1 MTQKNILTSSGGQQV
16 LNEEKV
22 DNISLI
28 LSYSIK
34 DFLSWW
40 YISMPIWHLKM
51 LGRISTLLDD
61 NLTISLLIKKFL
73 VPWHRDYSFIGYVF
87 GILIKLIYLPI
98 AIITYLLICSLYLLI
113 IPTWLALPPITL
125 LFIFSS
131 ILSL

>member
-22 DNISLI
+22 DSISLI
-28 LSYSIK
+28 LSYSVK

-40 YISMPIWHLKM
+40 YIRMPIWHLKM

-61 NLTISLLIKKFL
+61 NLTISLLISKFFI
-73 VPWHRDYSFIGYVF
+73 PWHRDYSFIGYVF

-98 AIITYLLICSLYLLI
+98 AIFAYLLICSLYLLI
-113 IPTWLALPPITL
+113 ILVWLALPPITL
-125 LFIFSS
+125 LFIFNS